1 MEISQVIE
9 QLKAQL
15 AETEADA
22 QRLRTAIEALAGTV
36 ESAPAPATAARRRSA
51 RGRTTRSRTTS
62 NGRTA
67 KVALTPDVVVK
78 LVTPEGVPAREIRA
92 QVNGSDNQVLKVLK
106 DLESEGKVKR
116 TGQRRATKWHLATA
130 NGRSAASA
138 PKTARGLVSP
148 SPSPRRRP
156 HSRTPLSFPQRTV
169 HGAGDLL
176 A

>member
-1 MEISQVIE
+1 MEITQVIE

-36 ESAPAPATAARRRSA
+36 ESSPAPARGRRTPRARATRRR
-51 RGRTTRSRTTS
+51 TS

-78 LVTPEGVPAREIRA
+78 LVTPEGVPAREIRS

-130 NGRSAASA
+130 NGSSAASA
-138 PKTARGLVSP
+138 TKPTRRTRQAKPKAKPEPTTA
-148 SPSPRRRP
+148 
-156 HSRTPLSFPQRTV
+156 
-169 HGAGDLL
+169 
-176 A
+176 

>member
-1 MEISQVIE
+1 MEITQVIE
-9 QLKAQL
+9 QLKSQL

-36 ESAPAPATAARRRSA
+36 ESTPAPAPSRRSPRA
-51 RGRTTRSRTTS
+51 RAPRPRTS

-78 LVTPEGVPAREIRA
+78 LVTPEGVPARDIRS

-130 NGRSAASA
+130 NGSSAATA
-138 PKTARGLVSP
+138 TKPARRARKPKAKPEPTTA
-148 SPSPRRRP
+148 
-156 HSRTPLSFPQRTV
+156 
-169 HGAGDLL
+169 
-176 A
+176 

>member
-1 MEISQVIE
+1 MEITQVIE

-36 ESAPAPATAARRRSA
+36 ESSPAPAPVRRSPRA
-51 RGRTTRSRTTS
+51 RATRQRTS

-78 LVTPEGVPAREIRA
+78 LVTPEGVPAREIRS

-130 NGRSAASA
+130 NGSSAATA
-138 PKTARGLVSP
+138 TATKPARRTRKPKAKPEPTTA
-148 SPSPRRRP
+148 
-156 HSRTPLSFPQRTV
+156 
-169 HGAGDLL
+169 
-176 A
+176 

>member
-1 MEISQVIE
+1 MEITQVIE

-36 ESAPAPATAARRRSA
+36 ESSPAPARSRRSPRA
-51 RGRTTRSRTTS
+51 RATRQRTS

-78 LVTPEGVPAREIRA
+78 LVTPEGVPAREIRS

-130 NGRSAASA
+130 NGSSAASVTKPA
-138 PKTARGLVSP
+138 RRARKPKAKPEPTTA
-148 SPSPRRRP
+148 
-156 HSRTPLSFPQRTV
+156 
-169 HGAGDLL
+169 
-176 A
+176 

>member
-1 MEISQVIE
+1 MEITQVIE
-9 QLKAQL
+9 QLQAQL

-22 QRLRTAIEALAGTV
+22 QRLRTAIAALEGTV
-36 ESAPAPATAARRRSA
+36 ESTPAPSRGRRTARSA
-51 RGRTTRSRTTS
+51 RSRPTRQRTS

-78 LVTPEGVPAREIRA
+78 LVTPEGVPARDIRA
-92 QVNGSDNQVLKVLK
+92 QVNASDNQVLKVLK

-138 PKTARGLVSP
+138 PKPT
-148 SPSPRRRP
+148 RRV
-156 HSRTPLSFPQRTV
+156 RTPKPKPEPTT
-169 HGAGDLL
+169 A
-176 A
+176 

>member
-1 MEISQVIE
+1 MEITQVIE
-9 QLKAQL
+9 QLQVQL

-22 QRLRTAIEALAGTV
+22 QRLRTAIAALEGTV
-36 ESAPAPATAARRRSA
+36 ESTPAPSRGRRSA
-51 RGRTTRSRTTS
+51 RSRPARQRTS

-78 LVTPEGVPAREIRA
+78 LVTPEGVPARDIRA
-92 QVNGSDNQVLKVLK
+92 QVNASDNQVLKVLK

-138 PKTARGLVSP
+138 PKPT
-148 SPSPRRRP
+148 RRV
-156 HSRTPLSFPQRTV
+156 RTPKPKPTPTT
-169 HGAGDLL
+169 A
-176 A
+176 